1 MKTMKLGV
9 ILLAFLLAAMVM
21 VPMVNAAEQNATT
34 ASAVDVSKIQLPQ
47 LQFNN
52 SQTQVIVTGE
62 LSPEPNMKS
71 AQGVINAATSGS
83 ASVSG
88 VPYGSIIYHSKS
100 GVTTVFDSTGK
111 QLFAAEDSKAAL
123 VNTPKGPLP
132 ATGIHEVPSGS
143 VVSSDGKNTM
153 VTYQGRVLFREIDE
167 KSNAQQTNSLVTAQ
181 AFSIPPGYVEG
192 IEGSP
197 TSQNVGYYSTTWRV
211 PIQPSHTNSN
221 SGAIYLFN
229 GVQTTTGRS
238 LLIQPV
244 LAWRAESQAAWSI
257 ESVFM
262 YGDTT
267 GVHSTRRYGVSEDHQ
282 IQGTMTYNAQSKLW
296 TMITLDNSNG
306 LSTSLTV
313 SNSMPNSGV
322 VINAWLEDYQP
333 GQNRYICGST
343 TFNNFVVRDTSNNNI
358 RPSSVTRYIQS
369 DNWPYLTGLDV
380 RINNWPT
387 SITLKTNP
395 Q

>member
-9 ILLAFLLAAMVM
+9 LLLTFLLAAVAM
-21 VPMVNAAEQNATT
+21 VPMVSATEQNASSV
-34 ASAVDVSKIQLPQ
+34 SAVDVNNSPLPQ

-52 SQTQVIVTGE
+52 SQTKVVVTGE
-62 LSPEPNMKS
+62 LSPELTAQS
-71 AQGVINAATSGS
+71 AQVAALAATQSHT
-83 ASVSG
+83 VSKI
-88 VPYGSIIYHSKS
+88 PYGSIIYHSKD

-123 VNTPKGPLP
+123 VNTTKGPLP

-153 VTYQGRVLFREIDE
+153 VTYEGKVLFREIDE
-167 KSNAQQTNSLVTAQ
+167 KSNAQQTDSLVTAQ
-181 AFSIPPGYVEG
+181 AFSIPHSYVEG
-192 IEGSP
+192 IEGTP

-211 PIQPSHTNSN
+211 PTTPSDHA
-221 SGAIYLFN
+221 GVLYLFN

-244 LAWRAESQAAWSI
+244 LAWHAESQTEWSM

-262 YGDTT
+262 YGETT
-267 GVHSTRRYGVSEDHQ
+267 GVHSTRRYGVSENHQ
-282 IQGTMTYNAQSKLW
+282 IQGTMTYNAQSNLW
-296 TMITLDNSNG
+296 TIITLDNSNG
-306 LSTSLTV
+306 FSTSLTV

-322 VINAWLEDYQP
+322 VINAWLESW
-333 GQNRYICGST
+333 GSSLNRLMCGST

-369 DNWPYLTGLDV
+369 GNWPYLTGLDV
-380 RINNWPT
+380 LTNNWPT